1 MSANHYRVRVRG
13 DHPER
18 GAMYGTAT
26 LYGISLD
33 NTPVYRVVFE
43 DGTADHFRYGD
54 LAFFGAVRAS

>member
-43 DGTADHFRYGD
+43 DGVVDWFVYGD
-54 LAFFGAVRAS
+54 LAFFGVARVS

>member
-13 DHPER
+13 GHPER

-33 NTPVYRVVFE
+33 NTPVYRVEFE
-43 DGTADHFRYGD
+43 DGGVDWFVYRD
-54 LAFFGAVRAS
+54 LAFFGVARVS